1 MKVSD
6 LTKSEQEIWQA
17 AVTGVGIDLQSGQDN
32 LDSPERWS
40 EWTPERTVRS
50 EVIAAL
56 LIGDGEAASITVRGI
71 RLRGARIT
79 GELTLEATTLRCPL
93 ALVECSFSD
102 ILHLE
107 EATARSVRLS
117 GSHLPAVQARLLR
130 TSGDLTCNEGFSV
143 SEGIDLTD
151 AHIGGQLSCRGGK
164 FSHPEG
170 IALNAEGLTVDGDMF
185 CDEGFEVTGTVRLPG
200 AHIGGQL
207 SCSGG
212 KFSHPEGDA
221 LSANGLTVDGDMFC
235 GQGFVATGAVD
246 LRAAHIG
253 GQLSCRGGQ
262 FSHPGNLALSLESAA
277 VDGPLYMET
286 AVLEGIFDLTAA
298 KARSYHDERTS
309 WPQTLR
315 LNGFAYEAISDTSTA
330 KERLEWLRRN
340 ESGYS
345 PQIYE
350 QLAAV
355 YHRTGKDEDAR
366 YILIAKQRRR
376 FAKGNLAH
384 KFWGFLLDW
393 TVGYGYRTWLAL
405 VWVAGLLVLGTVLFG
420 YISADDLIPAN
431 KTVSPSP
438 FQPFLYTLDL
448 LLPVASLH
456 QRDGWVAHGAAL
468 WWSVFFILMGWILA
482 TAIALSLTG
491 LLKRDV
497 L

>member
-50 EVIAAL
+50 EVIAVL

-79 GELTLEATTLRCPL
+79 GELNLEATTLRCPL

-151 AHIGGQLSCRGGK
+151 
-164 FSHPEG
+164 
-170 IALNAEGLTVDGDMF
+170 
-185 CDEGFEVTGTVRLPG
+185 